1 METNGHA
8 TTTTTT
14 TTSTASPSQQDGVNG
29 KSVIS
34 KAVDPAPSQ
43 NGNVER
49 IALPNEMASM
59 VPLQVL
65 IGKMVN
71 KTYADLQ
78 TLTDTYVIYDM
89 FIHLVWCLHSL
100 C

>member
-8 TTTTTT
+8 TTTATT
-14 TTSTASPSQQDGVNG
+14 TASPSQQDGVNG

-34 KAVDPAPSQ
+34 KAVDPTPSQ
-43 NGNVER
+43 NGNVEK
-49 IALPNEMASM
+49 IALQNEMASM

-78 TLTDTYVIYDM
+78 TLTDTYVICDM
-89 FIHLVWCLHSL
+89 VGIYFVCLHRI
-100 C
+100 